1 MVVSKADGELLV
13 STLISGLII
22 SSFFFKQTI
31 GQRSGLSS
39 IDASQANKL
48 YQSLCAGTLIHF
60 LSWFRAYKIRSA
72 PRYFLILKTNLDRL
86 K

>member
-1 MVVSKADGELLV
+1 MVGSKTDGERLV

-31 GQRSGLSS
+31 GQRRVLSP

-48 YQSLCAGTLIHF
+48 YKSLCAGTLIHF
-60 LSWFRAYKIRSA
+60 LSWFRAYKIRSEQ
-72 PRYFLILKTNLDRL
+72 
-86 K
+86 

>member
-31 GQRSGLSS
+31 GQRSGLSP

-48 YQSLCAGTLIHF
+48 YQSLCAGTLIPF
-60 LSWFRAYKIRSA
+60 FELV
-72 PRYFLILKTNLDRL
+72 PRLQNKVCPQIFFNT
-86 K
+86 

>member
-31 GQRSGLSS
+31 GQRSGLSPV
-39 IDASQANKL
+39 DASQANKL
-48 YQSLCAGTLIHF
+48 YQSLCAGT
-60 LSWFRAYKIRSA
+60 
-72 PRYFLILKTNLDRL
+72 
-86 K
+86 